1 MHQQLYDRVRL
12 SQDSDWVLA
21 SPAPA
26 HFSGARRG
34 SGGDILTEKDSAAGI
49 HVRESDAFALHMER
63 DPLLRSTIVAMGVFD
78 RAPEWSVLLERIDR
92 ATRLAPEFRDV
103 LIPSP
108 VGLVPP
114 RWEPDAD
121 FDLSWHVRRMAVPAP
136 HTLAPVLEFA
146 RTTGMTA
153 FDPARPLWEFTLVEG
168 LQGGRAALVMKV
180 HHSLTDGIGGIQIAA
195 HVVDLEREPSDL
207 GPMPAV
213 PNGHRLSIT
222 EQARDVL
229 GYNTRRA
236 VNTVR
241 SLGRGVSHAL
251 RHPARAVGAAV
262 STARS
267 VGRMVQPVTGT
278 LSPIMTDRKLVW
290 HYDVLD
296 VPLEDLREAAHKV
309 DGTLNDGFVGGIAGG
324 LARYHERH
332 GAHVEHLRL
341 TMPISIRAEGDPEG
355 GNRITLARFKVPV
368 GIEDPAERMEAI
380 DELCRSWRHEPA
392 IPYSDVIAG
401 AMNLLPQAVTGSM
414 LKHIDFLAS
423 NVPGFDLPVYL
434 AGAELESFYGF
445 GPTIGSAANVTLL
458 SYQDTCNVGVTTDL
472 GAVPD
477 PGVLMDCLREGF
489 EEILELSGDHGP
501 VVLPVSGSV
510 P

>member
-1 MHQQLYDRVRL
+1 
-12 SQDSDWVLA
+12 
-21 SPAPA
+21 
-26 HFSGARRG
+26 
-34 SGGDILTEKDSAAGI
+34 
-49 HVRESDAFALHMER
+49 MER
-63 DPLLRSTIVAMGVFD
+63 DPLLRSTIVAVGVFD
-78 RAPEWSVLLERIDR
+78 RAPEWPVLLERIDR

-103 LIPSP
+103 LVPSP
-108 VGLVPP
+108 LGLVPP
-114 RWEPDAD
+114 RWETDPA
-121 FDLSWHVRRMAVPAP
+121 FDLSWHVRRMAAPAP

-195 HVVDLEREPSDL
+195 HVVDLERELSDPGAMPPVPS
-207 GPMPAV
+207 
-213 PNGHRLSIT
+213 GHRLSIA
-222 EQARDVL
+222 EQMRDTL
-229 GYNTRRA
+229 EYNARRA
-236 VNTVR
+236 GGTAR
-241 SLGRGVSHAL
+241 SLSRGASHAL
-251 RHPARAVGAAV
+251 RHPSRAVSDLV
-262 STARS
+262 RTARS
-267 VGRMVQPVTGT
+267 VGRMVQPVSHT
-278 LSPIMTDRKLVW
+278 LSPIMTQRKLLW

-296 VPLEDLREAAHKV
+296 VPLSELRDAAHNV
-309 DGTLNDGFVGGIAGG
+309 GGTLNDGFVGGIAGG

-332 GAHVEHLRL
+332 DAHVEELRL
-341 TMPISIRAEGDPEG
+341 TMPISVRSESDPEG

-368 GIEDPAERMEAI
+368 GIEDPAARMTAI

-401 AMNLLPQAVTGSM
+401 AMNLLPHAVTGSM

-445 GPTIGSAANVTLL
+445 GPTIGSAANVTLM
-458 SYQDTCNVGVTTDL
+458 SYRDTCNVGVTTDA

-489 EEILELSGDHGP
+489 EEILDLSGDHRP
-501 VVLPVSGSV
+501 VVLPVSGVV